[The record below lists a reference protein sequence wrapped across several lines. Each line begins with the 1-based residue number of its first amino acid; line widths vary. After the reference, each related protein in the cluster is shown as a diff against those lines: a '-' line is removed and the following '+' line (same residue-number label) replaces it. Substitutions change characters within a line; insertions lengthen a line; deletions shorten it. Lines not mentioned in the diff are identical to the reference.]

1 MNSTYPVIL
10 ACCLVAVVRA
20 LPASESDLAPVIEQD
35 GTEDAPKTADAYSTL
50 RRAYR
55 LTFLPIRTM
64 LYGYLRSFMRRFRR
78 RRNKHRGRSLD
89 MNFEDKEKCN
99 LNHLGRWVD
108 KENPCRFY
116 ECAMNFTAI
125 EKCLSRQNAV
135 EDESQIYRNTITQHS
150 NQIKRELVES
160 KKSKSIQH
168 STFFPINDCVS
179 LVRHQCKD
187 NFIYSTLKQSC
198 VPINTVPQECMK

>member
-1 MNSTYPVIL
+1 MNSKYPVIL

-35 GTEDAPKTADAYSTL
+35 G
-50 RRAYR
+50 
-55 LTFLPIRTM
+55 
-64 LYGYLRSFMRRFRR
+64 
-78 RRNKHRGRSLD
+78 LD

-187 NFIYSTLKQSC
+187 NFIYSTLKQAC